1 MLLPGVIKKSFTY
14 GCFVDFP
21 NSMVGL
27 APVRYLKDE
36 FISDSSGI
44 FSDKSTV
51 IAKVSLSYMYNCTYT
66 YTIHVYM
73 YVHAYTCTCIYMYG
87 VYIPKKNA
95 MYSRVVRQ

>member
-51 IAKVSLSYMYNCTYT
+51 IAKVSLSYMYMH
-66 YTIHVYM
+66 IHVRC
-73 YVHAYTCTCIYMYG
+73 VHSKKKTLCTVG
-87 VYIPKKNA
+87 
-95 MYSRVVRQ
+95 

>member
-51 IAKVSLSYMYNCTYT
+51 IAKVSLSYC
-66 YTIHVYM
+66 
-73 YVHAYTCTCIYMYG
+73 TCTIVHIQLYIYN
-87 VYIPKKNA
+87 V
-95 MYSRVVRQ
+95 Q